1 MTCDCLET
9 KPLPMCFDSIVIGTN
24 QTLDGEIVE
33 VYFENQA
40 TGRID
45 VYLSDLIAVDGVI
58 TLQTDQTNSILL
70 MADVTYKISLQN
82 DFEFTPLGLLVGTTE
97 CVYQIFKDYNETY
110 NEVTIQVV

>member
-9 KPLPMCFDSIVIGTN
+9 KPLPMCFDSIIIGTN
-24 QTLDGEIVE
+24 ETLDGEIVE

-45 VYLSDLIAVDGVI
+45 VYLSDLIAVDGLIIV
-58 TLQTDQTNSILL
+58 QTINTTDILV
-70 MADVTYKISLQN
+70 MSDTTYKISLQN
-82 DFEFTPLGLLVGTTE
+82 DFDFTPLGLLVGTTE

-110 NEVTIQVV
+110 NEVTVQVV